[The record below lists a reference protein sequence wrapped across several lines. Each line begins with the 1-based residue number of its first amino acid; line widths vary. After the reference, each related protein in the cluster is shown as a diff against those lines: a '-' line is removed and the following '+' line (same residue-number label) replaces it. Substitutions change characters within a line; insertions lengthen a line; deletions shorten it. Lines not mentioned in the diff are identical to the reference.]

1 MARPDERTTGD
12 GTAGQGA
19 ARAAHSAGRAADQ
32 AASSDWVERL
42 GRAGL
47 AAKGVLYLTIA
58 VLALQLAIG
67 GGGEGDTVGQQ
78 GALRALADQPFGT
91 VILALLAIGLAGY
104 ALWRLSQ
111 AWLDPGDEDGA
122 KAVAQRASYVVRG
135 VVYAGLCV
143 LTVRLLTGGGG
154 GGGGEQEATARLLD
168 LPFGQGLVVLLG
180 LVIVGVGLH
189 QGYRGI
195 TKDFAKELATGA
207 LPPARRQAIIRLG
220 VVGLCARAVVFT
232 LIGAFLIRA
241 AVTYD
246 PNAAVGLDGA
256 LAALAGTA
264 AGPALLGVV
273 AAGLLAYGAFCF
285 AQARYGRIRQMD

>member
-1 MARPDERTTGD
+1 MSGRDEG
-12 GTAGQGA
+12 AAGA
-19 ARAAHSAGRAADQ
+19 ARSAGRTADRAAG
-32 AASSDWVERL
+32 SEWVERL

-58 VLALQLAIG
+58 VLALQLAVG

-91 VILALLAIGLAGY
+91 VVLALLAIGLAGY

-111 AWLDPGDEDGA
+111 AWLDPGSEEGL
-122 KAVAQRASYVVRG
+122 KAVAQRLSYAVRG
-135 VVYAGLCV
+135 VFYGGLCV
-143 LTVRLLTGGGG
+143 LAVRLLTSGGGG
-154 GGGGEQEATARLLD
+154 GEGGSGEQEATARLLG
-168 LPFGQGLVVLLG
+168 LPFGRALVVLLG
-180 LVIVGVGLH
+180 LIIVGVGLY

-195 TKDFAKELATGA
+195 TKDFVKDLKTAEM
-207 LPPARRQAIIRLG
+207 PPARRRGIIRLG

-232 LIGAFLIRA
+232 LIGVFLVRA
-241 AVTYD
+241 ALAYD

-273 AAGLLAYGAFCF
+273 AAGLLAYGAFCL
-285 AQARYGRIRQMD
+285 AQARYGRIHQME

>member
-1 MARPDERTTGD
+1 M
-12 GTAGQGA
+12 GQA
-19 ARAAHSAGRAADQ
+19 ARDAGRVADRAAG
-32 AASSDWVERL
+32 SRWVERL

-47 AAKGVLYLTIA
+47 AAKGVLYVTIA
-58 VLALQLAIG
+58 VLALQLAVG
-67 GGGEGDTVGQQ
+67 GGGAGGTVGQQ
-78 GALRALADQPFGT
+78 GALRTLAEQPFGT
-91 VILALLAIGLAGY
+91 VILVLLAVGLLGY

-122 KAVAQRASYVVRG
+122 KAVAQRVSYVVRG
-135 VVYAGLCV
+135 VFYAGLFV
-143 LTVRLLTGGGG
+143 LTLRLLTSRGGGG

-168 LPFGQGLVVLLG
+168 LPFGQALVVLLG
-180 LVIVGVGLH
+180 LVVVGVGLY

-195 TKDFAKELATGA
+195 TKDFAKELQTGG
-207 LPPARRQAIIRLG
+207 LPPARRRAIIRLG

-232 LIGAFLIRA
+232 LIGVFLVRA
-241 AVTYD
+241 ALTFD

-273 AAGLLAYGAFCF
+273 AVGLLAYGAFCF
-285 AQARYGRIRQMD
+285 AQARYGRIRAMD